1 MIKNI
6 SNEDEGLVELLPN
19 AKHKFQDGDE
29 VLFIAVEGMKLLPN
43 ETQDDEAFK
52 NCESINNTIHKVKVL
67 TPYSFKIG
75 NTKKYEK
82 YERGGFAK

>member
-29 VLFIAVEGMKLLPN
+29 VLFISVEGMKLLPN
-43 ETQDDEAFK
+43 EAHEDLAFK
-52 NCESINNTIHKVKVL
+52 ECDSINNTMHKVKVL

-75 NTKKYEK
+75 STKMYEK
-82 YERGGFAK
+82 Y